1 MQKNKRDNIYI
12 ITAAAVLIV
21 VHFLVAMGFWVNP
34 KGEIHNS
41 VLIMYAEGL
50 SFAAAVLGITYSAR
64 AAVSRIRQEALEI
77 VRSARAADSD
87 NETTDPENE
96 E

>member
-12 ITAAAVLIV
+12 VIAAVVLIV
-21 VHFLVAMGFWVNP
+21 VHLLVAVGFWVDP

-50 SFAAAVLGITYSAR
+50 SFAAAVLGITFSAR
-64 AAVSRIRQEALEI
+64 AAVGRIRQEALEI
-77 VRSARAADSD
+77 VRSARAQDAGV
-87 NETTDPENE
+87 EDPEE
-96 E
+96 RDE

>member
-1 MQKNKRDNIYI
+1 MQKNKRDNLYI
-12 ITAAAVLIV
+12 VIAAAVLIV
-21 VHFLVAMGFWVNP
+21 VHLLVAVGFYVDP

-64 AAVSRIRQEALEI
+64 AAVGRIRREAMEI
-77 VRSARAADSD
+77 VRTARTQEMAE
-87 NETTDPENE
+87 ETAQDDE
-96 E
+96 EE

>member
-12 ITAAAVLIV
+12 IIAAAVLII
-21 VHFLVAMGFWVNP
+21 VHLLVAVGFWVDP

-50 SFAAAVLGITYSAR
+50 SFAAAVLGITFSAR
-64 AAVSRIRQEALEI
+64 AAVGRIRQEALEI
-77 VRSARAADSD
+77 VRSARAQDAAI
-87 NETTDPENE
+87 EDPEE
-96 E
+96 RDE

>member
-12 ITAAAVLIV
+12 VIAAVVLIA
-21 VHFLVAMGFWVNP
+21 VHLLVAVGFWVDP

-50 SFAAAVLGITYSAR
+50 SFAAAVLGITYSAK
-64 AAVSRIRQEALEI
+64 AAVGRIRQEALEI
-77 VRSARAADSD
+77 VRSARAEDAAATATAPDD
-87 NETTDPENE
+87 E

>member
-1 MQKNKRDNIYI
+1 MQKNKRDNLYI
-12 ITAAAVLIV
+12 IIAAAVLII
-21 VHFLVAMGFWVNP
+21 VHLLVAVGFWVDP

-50 SFAAAVLGITYSAR
+50 SFAAAVLGITFSAR

-77 VRSARAADSD
+77 VRSARAQDAGV
-87 NETTDPENE
+87 EDPEE
-96 E
+96 RDE

>member
-12 ITAAAVLIV
+12 VIAAVVLIV
-21 VHFLVAMGFWVNP
+21 VHLLVAVGFWVDP

-77 VRSARAADSD
+77 VRSARVADD
-87 NETTDPENE
+87 ANETTDPEDE